1 MVKSSDIL
9 KLILVI
15 QFVEFCVALPLN
27 EDVYDSAVSDHR
39 YLMKLIAFNNNHV
52 DIFYSKQYDQELNGY
67 VPIASLV
74 APSNY
79 WQQKAFPSSRYY
91 PSYNE
96 RNIKTWLVPSK
107 RNSELINSLLGLPK
121 NIDQAGK

>member
-9 KLILVI
+9 KLVLVI
-15 QFVEFCVALPLN
+15 HFVEFCVALPLS
-27 EDVYDSAVSDHR
+27 EDVYDSAVSDNRKFFHP
-39 YLMKLIAFNNNHV
+39 KISQK
-52 DIFYSKQYDQELNGY
+52 DIHFSKQYDQELNGY

-79 WQQKAFPSSRYY
+79 WQQKAFSSSRYY
-91 PSYNE
+91 PTYND

>member
-27 EDVYDSAVSDHR
+27 EDIYDSAVSDR
-39 YLMKLIAFNNNHV
+39 KLITLKAFNSNHV
-52 DIFYSKQYDQELNGY
+52 DIFSKQYDQELNGY

-91 PSYNE
+91 PSLNE

>member
-9 KLILVI
+9 KLVLVI
-15 QFVEFCVALPLN
+15 HFVEFCVALPLN
-27 EDVYDSAVSDHR
+27 EDLYDSAVSDR
-39 YLMKLIAFNNNHV
+39 KLMKLNGLKNYHV
-52 DIFYSKQYDQELNGY
+52 DIFSKQYDQELNGY

-91 PSYNE
+91 PSFNE
-96 RNIKTWLVPSK
+96 RNVKTWLVPSK

>member
-1 MVKSSDIL
+1 MIKSSDIL
-9 KLILVI
+9 KLVLVI
-15 QFVEFCVALPLN
+15 HFVEYCAALPLN
-27 EDVYDSAVSDHR
+27 EDAYDSAVSENR
-39 YLMKLIAFNNNHV
+39 KLMSLSNDPNNYHV
-52 DIFYSKQYDQELNGY
+52 DIFPKQYDQELGAY

-79 WQQKAFPSSRYY
+79 WPQKANRYY

-96 RNIKTWLVPSK
+96 NRNIKTTWLVPSK

>member
-27 EDVYDSAVSDHR
+27 EDVYDSA
-39 YLMKLIAFNNNHV
+39 
-52 DIFYSKQYDQELNGY
+52 YDQELNGY

-79 WQQKAFPSSRYY
+79 WQQKAFPTSRYY
-91 PSYNE
+91 PSLNE

-121 NIDQAGK
+121 NMDQIGK